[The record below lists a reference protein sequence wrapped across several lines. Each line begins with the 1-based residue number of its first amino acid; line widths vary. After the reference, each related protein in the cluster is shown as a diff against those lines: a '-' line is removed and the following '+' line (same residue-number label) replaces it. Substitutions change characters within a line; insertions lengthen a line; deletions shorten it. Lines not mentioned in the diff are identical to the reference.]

1 MSQQSHNLESM
12 PEWQALCSHF
22 EQTKTVHMK
31 QQFAE
36 DANRFAEFSLQ
47 LDDLLFDYSKNRINK
62 TTIQLLTDLAR
73 ACDLPQRIQDK
84 FSGEKINSTEQRAV
98 LHSALRSSDT
108 SPLLLDGVDIRS
120 EVRQELGRIAELS
133 EKIRSGKWLGHT
145 GKPITDIIN
154 IGIGGSYLGP
164 QMVTEA
170 LSPYCQKDLK
180 LHFVAN
186 LDEDQIDDCLAQLDP
201 ESCLFIIC
209 SKTFTTQETMFNAN
223 TARKWFLSR
232 VNDQEMLAK
241 HFVAVSTNL
250 EATQDFGIQPEN
262 VFKMWDWVGGRYS
275 IWSAIGISVMI
286 AVGRDNFAEF
296 LAGAEQVDKHIQEQP
311 FEQNIPVI
319 MGLLGIWYNN
329 FYHAESY
336 AVLPY
341 DQHLHRL
348 PAYLQQA
355 DMESNGKSVRLNG
368 DAANYSTGP
377 IIFGELG
384 NPGQHAFY
392 QLLHQGTKL
401 VPIDVLA
408 AINRVSGESKHQD
421 ALISNVLAQT
431 EALML
436 GKTKEQVQ
444 IELQTQ
450 GVNQA
455 TINAL
460 LSHKEFTGNRPSNTF
475 LYQKLDPRTLGKLIA
490 LYEHKIFVQ
499 GVIWNIN
506 SFDQWGVELG
516 KQLAKNILNDLQDKD
531 VDPASHHDCSTANL
545 MAYYQKHQTL

>member
-1 MSQQSHNLESM
+1 M
-12 PEWQALCSHF
+12 PEWHALCSHF

-31 QQFAE
+31 NQFAIE
-36 DANRFAEFSLQ
+36 PSRFVDFSLQ
-47 LDDLLFDYSKNRINK
+47 MDGLLFDYSKNRIDK
-62 TTIQLLTDLAR
+62 TTLRLLTDLAN
-73 ACDLPQRIQDK
+73 ACDLPKRIHDK
-84 FSGEKINSTEQRAV
+84 FSGKKINSTEQRAV
-98 LHSALRSSDT
+98 LHSALRSSDS
-108 SPLLLDGVDIRS
+108 SPLVIDGVDIRK
-120 EVRQELGRIAELS
+120 EVSQELTRIAELS
-133 EKIRSGKWLGHT
+133 DKIRSGNWLGHT
-145 GKPITDIIN
+145 GKPITDVIN

-170 LSPYCQKDLK
+170 LSPYCSKDLK

-186 LDEDQIDDCLAQLDP
+186 LDEDQIDDCLNQLNP
-201 ESCLFIIC
+201 ETCLFIIC

-223 TARKWFLSR
+223 SARNWFLNR
-232 VNDQEMLAK
+232 VNDEELLAK

-250 EATQDFGIQPEN
+250 EATQSFGIQPEN

-275 IWSAIGISVMI
+275 IWSAIGVSVMI
-286 AVGRDNFAEF
+286 AVGSDNFSDF
-296 LAGAEQVDKHIQEQP
+296 LAGAEQADKHLQTQP
-311 FEQNIPVI
+311 LVQNIPVL

-329 FYHAESY
+329 FYQAESY

-355 DMESNGKSVRLNG
+355 DMESNGKSVKLDG
-368 DAANYSTGP
+368 DATSYSTGP

-408 AINRVSGESKHQD
+408 AVNRVSGENKHQD

-436 GKTKEQVQ
+436 GKNKQQVQ
-444 IELQTQ
+444 TELESQ
-450 GVNQA
+450 GLKQEA
-455 TINAL
+455 IDAL
-460 LSHKEFTGNRPSNTF
+460 LSHKEFSGNRPSNTF
-475 LYQKLDPRTLGKLIA
+475 LYEKLDPKTLGKLIA

-516 KQLAKNILNDLQDKD
+516 KQLAKNILKDLQDKE
-531 VDPASHHDCSTANL
+531 VNLENRHDSSTASL
-545 MAYYQKHQTL
+545 MAYYKKHQYK